1 MARAGSKR
9 LPGKNTKVIA
19 SKPLCEYT
27 FELME
32 KNRLLNERYSFSD
45 DPTFN
50 ELAKNFHISTKYCR
64 PNTVS
69 NALCSSEDTL
79 HNFVTQYL
87 ESNATTNRRETHI
100 VLLQPTSPLR
110 EIYHLNLALDIYSRL
125 KPDSLVSGYIL
136 DGKFKRNGAIY
147 IVNLESFI
155 NTGTITPGQPFEFL
169 MTKDESIDIDTLA
182 DFKLAEKILL
192 ERTHDKNN
200 R

>member
-1 MARAGSKR
+1 MPDPSGYQE
-9 LPGKNTKVIA
+9 KNTKVIA

-79 HNFVTQYL
+79 RNFVTQYL

-110 EIYHLNLALDIYSRL
+110 EIYHLQSCIGHLLS
-125 KPDSLVSGYIL
+125 
-136 DGKFKRNGAIY
+136 
-147 IVNLESFI
+147 
-155 NTGTITPGQPFEFL
+155 
-169 MTKDESIDIDTLA
+169 
-182 DFKLAEKILL
+182 AE
-192 ERTHDKNN
+192 T
-200 R
+200 

>member
-32 KNRLLNERYSFSD
+32 KIDCLRGYSFWD

-79 HNFVTQYL
+79 RNFVTQYL

-125 KPDSLVSGYIL
+125 KPDSLVSGYVL

-182 DFKLAEKILL
+182 ILSWP
-192 ERTHDKNN
+192 KNSSGKDS
-200 R
+200 